1 MNIQT
6 EIACD
11 DITGVACAEEAPRRR
26 LPLPRLFRTPLRQ
39 MSAARLFRGGRIGD
53 AGRLPRYLGLFAI
66 GAAAIWMPVS
76 SYLMTAPLRYT
87 SSMSLILPGSGA
99 SASVNLDRIGQASS
113 FANSPFSSPSVS
125 PTETYKRLLAA
136 DRILDA
142 AAGTVGMIRRDFGQ
156 PRVNLVD
163 QTGLIHVE
171 LVGNS
176 PEDSQARLDALLGA
190 FFTEIDALRNDELT
204 VREDGGRGA
213 LEEYRQ
219 SVAATRAEISRL
231 QRETGLI
238 TASQYNDLVD
248 DTAALRANVDVL
260 DSELTEKT
268 QAVAALRAT
277 LGVDAIM
284 AAATLRLHADTEFS
298 TIIEEMG
305 LHATALAET
314 QGQFGA
320 NHPALRSAQAN
331 HAATRGR
338 ALARASAITGLPEVQ
353 VAMLDM
359 SPIGGRAELLSQL
372 VQLESARAGLA
383 AELGA
388 LRAQLAEAEARVRD
402 LLEPAA
408 RLEDL
413 QRDFSVAEAVFA
425 SAMAR
430 SQTSKVDL
438 FASYPLVQVLENP
451 SLPEEPSSPKRK
463 LAIAAG
469 IAATLFLLMG
479 LTLGWI
485 RQPVI
490 DRLLATGA
498 SKA

>member
-1 MNIQT
+1 MTAQT
-6 EIACD
+6 ETAA
-11 DITGVACAEEAPRRR
+11 TPTPMPSR
-26 LPLPRLFRTPLRQ
+26 LPRLFRTPVRHL
-39 MSAARLFRGGRIGD
+39 SAARLFRGGRVGD
-53 AGRLPRYLGLFAI
+53 AGRLPRYLGIFAL
-66 GAAAIWMPVS
+66 GAAAIWGPVT
-76 SYLMTAPLRYT
+76 SYLATAPLRYT

-113 FANSPFSSPSVS
+113 FANSAFSSPSVS

-136 DRILDA
+136 DRILAA
-142 AAGTVGMIRRDFGQ
+142 AAGDVGMIRRDFGQ
-156 PRVNLVD
+156 PRINLID

-176 PEDSQARLDALLGA
+176 PEDSQARLDALLNA
-190 FFTEIDALRNDELT
+190 FFTEIDALRNDELA

-238 TASQYNDLVD
+238 TAAQYDDLVD
-248 DTAALRANVDVL
+248 DTEALKTSVAALESD
-260 DSELTEKT
+260 LTEKT
-268 QAVAALRAT
+268 QAVATLRAT
-277 LGVDAIM
+277 LGIDAPL
-284 AAATLRLHADTEFS
+284 AAATLRLHADTEFN
-298 TIIEEMG
+298 TIVEEMAQ
-305 LHATALAET
+305 HATALAESR
-314 QGQFGA
+314 GQFGTNHPTLRAARA
-320 NHPALRSAQAN
+320 NHD
-331 HAATRGR
+331 ATRDR
-338 ALARASAITGLPEVQ
+338 AMIRAAVVTGLAEAQ
-353 VAMLDM
+353 VTRLDM
-359 SPIGGRAELLSQL
+359 SPIGGRAELLSNL
-372 VQLESARAGLA
+372 VRLDSERAGLE

-388 LRAQLAEAEARVRD
+388 LRMQLSRAQTRIRNLI
-402 LLEPAA
+402 EPAA

-413 QRDFSVAEAVFA
+413 QRDFAVAEAVFA

-451 SLPEEPSSPKRK
+451 SLPEQPSSPKRK
-463 LAIAAG
+463 LAVAAG
-469 IAATLFLLMG
+469 LAATLFLLMG

-490 DRLLATGA
+490 DRLLAKDAGQA
-498 SKA
+498 